1 MATISPPTFPSSTR
15 TFDSTPNK
23 LTYTTPKFTTTSQL
37 NHRSTYSSTLLSHP
51 TPRASVTTSVCRC
64 QKNNEE
70 GNSVDNGG
78 PRRWDLAFQENVRN
92 VINWFH
98 SYMAGHRNNQVENVK
113 GQTDDDSGGVF
124 LIDGDGDGD
133 ENWDWERWEKH
144 FTEVDKQEIIVSILE
159 SQLHSAVAKEDY
171 EEAARIK
178 VAIAATSTNDTVGI
192 VISQMNVRD
201 YCTLLSL
208 GSITFTSTNL
218 QLQYLYYYFSIFF
231 MLQKAI
237 KEERYKDAAFVRD
250 NASAG
255 LVGWWAGFSDDNQ
268 DPYGCIIQISAEH
281 GRYLARSYTPRQLAK
296 DADGSPLFEVFITM
310 NDKGEYKHQ
319 VVYLKQKEDS
329 TDFSIASATS
339 SRLINTLK
347 GDDLLANESE
357 DTDDFENIIRD
368 MIPGVKDLKI
378 NVMNATSPEKIDKD
392 LISKVVEQ
400 IMEQKEEEE
409 DEEDDDDKELDSD
422 IDIDIEK
429 YDIDFDIGNMITDN
443 EGNSQIAVKIVV
455 GDLEQEVSN
464 DEKSCQ
470 DIIRVPAKLV
480 KKSRSSFTLLI
491 EKENQ
496 EYSSNNSESLKQN
509 DNVMVDLEKSI
520 GKGKIPMKVLKEIN
534 QLINL
539 TLSEGQN
546 RKSLSGST
554 TFNRIE
560 LPLNGD
566 PLNGLYVGGHGNG
579 IYTSEVIQLRRKFGQ
594 WKDDDDDDDGM
605 KEFTNLE
612 FYEYV
617 EAVKITGDPQ
627 IPAGQVAFRAKVG
640 TKYQL
645 PHRGIIPEEFG
656 VIARYNGQARIAD
669 PGFQNPRWVDGEL
682 VILDGKYINGGPVVG
697 FVYWAPEDNFLVF
710 FNQLNLQE

>member
-15 TFDSTPNK
+15 SFDSTPHK

-37 NHRSTYSSTLLSHP
+37 NHRSTYSSNLLSHP
-51 TPRASVTTSVCRC
+51 TPRASVTTSVCGC
-64 QKNNEE
+64 QKNNDE

-92 VINWFH
+92 VINWFD
-98 SYMAGHRNNQVENVK
+98 SYMAGHRNNQLENVK
-113 GQTDDDSGGVF
+113 GQTDDDSGGGF

-133 ENWDWERWEKH
+133 EDWDWERWEKH
-144 FTEVDKQEIIVSILE
+144 FSEVDKQEIIVSILE
-159 SQLHSAVAKEDY
+159 SQLHSAVTKEDY

-178 VAIAATSTNDTVGI
+178 VAIAAASTNDTVGR
-192 VISQMNVRD
+192 VMSQMN
-201 YCTLLSL
+201 
-208 GSITFTSTNL
+208 
-218 QLQYLYYYFSIFF
+218 
-231 MLQKAI
+231 KAI

-281 GRYLARSYTPRQLAK
+281 GRYLARSYTPRQLANN
-296 DADGSPLFEVFITM
+296 AVDGSPLFEVFITM

-319 VVYLKQKEDS
+319 VVYLKQKEDF
-329 TDFSIASATS
+329 TDFPIASATS
-339 SRLINTLK
+339 SRLISTLK
-347 GDDLLANESE
+347 GDDLLKNESE
-357 DTDDFENIIRD
+357 DTYDFENIIRD
-368 MIPGVKDLKI
+368 MIPGVKDVKI
-378 NVMNATSPEKIDKD
+378 NVMNATSPEKIDND

-400 IMEQKEEEE
+400 IMEQEEEEEE
-409 DEEDDDDKELDSD
+409 DDDKDNDTELDSD

-480 KKSRSSFTLLI
+480 KKTRSSFTLLI
-491 EKENQ
+491 DKENQ

-617 EAVKITGDPQ
+617 EAVKITGDPR
-627 IPAGQVAFRAKVG
+627 IPAGQVAFQAKVG

-656 VIARYNGQARIAD
+656 VIARYNGQGRIAD

-682 VILDGKYINGGPVVG
+682 VILDGKYMNGGPVVG